1 MIPLLPQIHPPM
13 YQERSPMRNE
23 TKRSVSTKLSAA
35 YEFGTNFEREKN
47 HNNDKTTH
55 QNDVAHKTY
64 RATFTRI
71 RLHVYVYTVKAY

>member
-35 YEFGTNFEREKN
+35 YEFGTNFERER
-47 HNNDKTTH
+47 KTITMTK
-55 QNDVAHKTY
+55 QRTKTMSH
-64 RATFTRI
+64 TRPS
-71 RLHVYVYTVKAY
+71 LVPSPPLPLK

>member
-35 YEFGTNFEREKN
+35 YEFGTNFERER
-47 HNNDKTTH
+47 KTITMTK
-55 QNDVAHKTY
+55 QRT
-64 RATFTRI
+64 
-71 RLHVYVYTVKAY
+71 L